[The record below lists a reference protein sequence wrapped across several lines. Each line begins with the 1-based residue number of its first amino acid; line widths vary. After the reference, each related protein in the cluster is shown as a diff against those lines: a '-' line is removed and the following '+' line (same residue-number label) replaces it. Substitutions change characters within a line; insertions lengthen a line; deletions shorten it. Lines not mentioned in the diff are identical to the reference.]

1 MKVYSMTKKTL
12 SSVWY
17 GGLRSKRSNTIV
29 IRDNKLL
36 PAAQCR
42 IYLYNT
48 EREALVQYDE
58 MIVSDKLFELDYKQQ
73 KQVEKQFKSGWEAA
87 KKKLSTDNEKS
98 SSPPKVLTKYK
109 PVDYLQD
116 DDDHDFYED

>member
-1 MKVYSMTKKTL
+1 MTKKTL